1 MGFPEQLFLAI
12 VIFVTLGVLIALS
25 NMLWVRRFEDYDL
38 TDANPPFV
46 SILVPARDEERNIEA
61 CVRSLLAQNYPRF
74 EVLVLNDHST
84 DATGAILKRLAN
96 MDSRLRIL
104 EGKALP
110 PDWPGK
116 HWACQQLAE
125 AARGDLLLFT
135 DADTH
140 HIPATLAHSVAA
152 MQQEG
157 IHLLTALPRQEVI
170 TWSEKLIVP
179 FMNWAIHSY
188 LPLRLAQKL
197 QLPAFS
203 LTIGQYMLFQRQAFD
218 AIGGFRAAI
227 GNVNDDVELGRTII
241 SNGYEWRLL
250 NGSSCVTCRMYPNF
264 SAVLEGFS
272 KNVFGFFNYRILPYM
287 FTWLA
292 VVLCF
297 LEPLLALIARQAG
310 SDISTRLYNFALI
323 AVIETLVLFVISYRT
338 LRTPLY
344 LVLVYPL
351 TIFFFVLVA
360 MRSMVLTLTGHAS
373 WKGREL
379 KKTGVRWL

>member
-1 MGFPEQLFLAI
+1 MVFPEQLFLAM
-12 VIFVTLGVLIALS
+12 VIFVTFGVLIALS
-25 NMLWVRRFEDYDL
+25 NMLWVRRFEEYDL
-38 TDANPPFV
+38 ADENPPFV
-46 SILVPARDEERNIEA
+46 SILVPARDEADNIEA
-61 CVRSLLAQNYPRF
+61 CVRSLLAQDYPCF

-84 DATGAILKRLAN
+84 DATGTILRRLAGT
-96 MDSRLRIL
+96 DPRLRVL

-116 HWACQQLAE
+116 HWACQQLAD
-125 AARGDLLLFT
+125 AAQGALLLFT
-135 DADTH
+135 DADTRH
-140 HIPATLAHSVAA
+140 APAALAHGVAA

-203 LTIGQYMLFQRQAFD
+203 LTIGQYMLFRRQAFD

-227 GNVNDDVELGRTII
+227 NNVNDDVELGRAII
-241 SNGYEWRLL
+241 SAGYEWRLL
-250 NGSSCVTCRMYPNF
+250 NGSGCITCRMYRDF

-310 SDISTRLYNFALI
+310 SDISTQLYNFALI
-323 AVIETLVLFVISYRT
+323 AVIETLALFIISYRA
-338 LRTPLY
+338 LRIPLY

-360 MRSMVLTLTGHAS
+360 IRSMVLTLTGHAS